1 MCYVQLH
8 KFSDRNIQI
17 PGCDPGERSRN
28 FANFHLLS
36 LNIIVL
42 SKSCFLYVKMWRV
55 YSRNFSLTIWTE
67 HGNVNSS
74 KPKCLL
80 FTRYPNLKL
89 IIWWPIR
96 LPLLIK
102 SHNIVFATG
111 SMEDLKAGGSF
122 TQNSLYT
129 NWYFTVFGT
138 RLVRC
143 YSHVS
148 SRLFFKE
155 WACWSLLKS
164 DWRKKY
170 AILQHLWTFIL
181 FQVERTY
188 TVPANPTSSS
198 Q

>member
-1 MCYVQLH
+1 
-8 KFSDRNIQI
+8 
-17 PGCDPGERSRN
+17 
-28 FANFHLLS
+28 
-36 LNIIVL
+36 
-42 SKSCFLYVKMWRV
+42 MWRV

-148 SRLFFKE
+148 SRLLIKE

-181 FQVERTY
+181 SKSNARIQSQPIRPRVHNKCPKRVKTQVKVWTRRL
-188 TVPANPTSSS
+188 